1 MECYNCGAKLT
12 AAKRCK
18 NCGADVRMY
27 RRILMA
33 SNSFY
38 NEGLER
44 AKVRDLTGAA
54 DSLKVS
60 LLYNKMNIDARNLLG
75 LVYFEMGETVSAL
88 SEWVLSK
95 NYKSREN
102 AASHYLNEIQNNS
115 SRLEAINQT
124 IKKYNQALAYCRQ
137 DSRDLAII
145 QLKKV
150 LSLNPKLVKG
160 HQLLALLYMQEGKYD
175 LANKALRNAAKV
187 DANNTTTLRYQ
198 NEVKQ
203 KLQENNSKK
212 KKKDDLISYQS
223 GNDTII
229 MPANFKDNSAWQ
241 TILNIV
247 IGVALGIAITVFL
260 LLPGIRQKSKSESNE
275 ALKAVNDTL
284 STKEQTISSLESK
297 VKELT
302 KEAKEAKQSS
312 ESVESKMT
320 SYEQLLNSFASYAAG
335 DMETAGNALE
345 SIEVSDLSDSAKTV
359 YNEVYA
365 KVNEQYLSTLY
376 QEGYSAYTKGDY
388 TQAIEKLL
396 KVAELDEKYQNG
408 NTVFYL
414 AQSYRRADNME
425 DAVVYYRKVLEQ
437 SPGTERARVAKI
449 YVDQAEREASAS
461 QQ

>member
-320 SYEQLLNSFASYAAG
+320 SYEQLLNSFASYAVG

-449 YVDQAEREASAS
+449 YVDQADREASAS

>member
-1 MECYNCGAKLT
+1 
-12 AAKRCK
+12 
-18 NCGADVRMY
+18 
-27 RRILMA
+27 
-33 SNSFY
+33 
-38 NEGLER
+38 
-44 AKVRDLTGAA
+44 
-54 DSLKVS
+54 
-60 LLYNKMNIDARNLLG
+60 
-75 LVYFEMGETVSAL
+75 
-88 SEWVLSK
+88 
-95 NYKSREN
+95 
-102 AASHYLNEIQNNS
+102 LNEIQNNS

-212 KKKDDLISYQS
+212 KKNDDLISYQS

-229 MPANFKDNSAWQ
+229 MPANFKDNSALH

-320 SYEQLLNSFASYAAG
+320 SYEQLLNSFASYAAS

-365 KVNEQYLSTLY
+365 KVN
-376 QEGYSAYTKGDY
+376 
-388 TQAIEKLL
+388 
-396 KVAELDEKYQNG
+396 
-408 NTVFYL
+408 
-414 AQSYRRADNME
+414 
-425 DAVVYYRKVLEQ
+425 
-437 SPGTERARVAKI
+437 
-449 YVDQAEREASAS
+449 
-461 QQ
+461 